1 MQSWQLDCLSES
13 QFENIPADICED
25 EKAYM
30 YAVIT
35 RLRRILN
42 WDPGNDD
49 DEDYLYDRRRG
60 PEIMREVL
68 SLYNRWKEFINQSQ
82 APDIQ
87 GIQHLVI
94 FSLAKL
100 SLYYWI
106 TDSTIVADILRELF
120 ECGGHFSSMFAHIVD
135 RNDARS
141 LLRQT
146 SEYSHQVNNNIS
158 GKRFRIL
165 FRLSRIQNSSKKP
178 F

>member
-1 MQSWQLDCLSES
+1 MQPWQLDCLSES

-25 EKAYM
+25 EKPYM
-30 YAVIT
+30 YAVTT

-49 DEDYLYDRRRG
+49 DENYLYDRRRG

-87 GIQHLVI
+87 GMQHLVI

-120 ECGGHFSSMFAHIVD
+120 ECDGHFSSMFAHIVD
-135 RNDARS
+135 RNDTRS
-141 LLRQT
+141 LLRQA
-146 SEYSHQVNNNIS
+146 SDYSRQVNIYIS
-158 GKRFRIL
+158 EKNF
-165 FRLSRIQNSSKKP
+165 LSYFDSGDWRKNPK
-178 F
+178 